1 MSWSVGPQASSR
13 PLLDVHDL
21 LILDLDGVVYVGA
34 GAVPGVVEVL
44 EKAEA
49 RGVRRTFATNNA
61 SRTPEDVAAH
71 LSRIGVPARPED
83 VVTSSQAAAD
93 LIVRR
98 CGAGAAVL
106 AVGGRGLAQACREA
120 GLHVVA
126 GADESP
132 AAVVQ
137 GYGPDVGWRDLAEAT
152 YAVRAGSW
160 WVATN
165 TDITIPTERGPAPG
179 NGTLVAAVRAAVDV
193 DPVVAGK
200 PEPGLFTAAA
210 RRVGARSPLVVGDRL
225 DTDIEGA
232 VRAEQPSVLVLTGV
246 TRPRDLLVAEP
257 RRRPTYVTEDMHG
270 LLEPQPEVTA
280 DGGGWRCREARVEVV
295 AGELQGT
302 APRGRGAALDLLR
315 AATAAAW
322 TLRADA
328 ADGEKPGVASAL
340 LERWEPL
347 GTGSTT

>member
-1 MSWSVGPQASSR
+1 MSAVNAPQGSSR

-34 GAVPGVVEVL
+34 HAVPGVVEVL

-71 LSRIGVPARPED
+71 LSRIGVPAQPQD

-98 CGAGAAVL
+98 CGAGVSVL
-106 AVGGRGLAQACREA
+106 AVGGPGLVEACREA
-120 GLHVVA
+120 GLNVVVSA
-126 GADESP
+126 EDSP

-137 GYGPDVGWRDLAEAT
+137 GYGPAVGWRDLAEAT

-232 VRAEQPSVLVLTGV
+232 VRAQQPSVLVLTGV
-246 TRPRDLLVAEP
+246 TRPQDLLDAEP
-257 RRRPTYVTEDMHG
+257 GRRPTYVTEDMHG

-280 DGGGWRCREARVEVV
+280 DGDGWRCRDARVEVV
-295 AGELQGT
+295 AGELQGS
-302 APRGRGAALDLLR
+302 APQGRGAALDLLR
-315 AATAAAW
+315 AAAAAAW
-322 TLRADA
+322 ASQA
-328 ADGEKPGVASAL
+328 AGEKPSVASAL

-347 GTGSTT
+347 GTDPTT

>member
-1 MSWSVGPQASSR
+1 MGPRASSR
-13 PLLDVHDL
+13 PLLDMHDL

-34 GAVPGVVEVL
+34 HAVPGVVEVL

-49 RGVRRTFATNNA
+49 RGVKRSFATNNA
-61 SRTPEDVAAH
+61 SRTPQDVAAH
-71 LSRIGVPARPED
+71 LSRLGIPAEPGD

-98 CGAGAAVL
+98 FGAGASVL
-106 AVGGRGLAQACREA
+106 AVGGPGLDQACRDA
-120 GLHVVA
+120 GLRTVS
-126 GADESP
+126 GAADSP

-137 GYGPDVGWRDLAEAT
+137 GYGPDLGWRDLAEAT
-152 YAVRAGSW
+152 YAIRAGSW

-165 TDITIPTERGPAPG
+165 TDTTIPTERGPAPG

-210 RRVGARSPLVVGDRL
+210 RRAGAKSPIVVGDRL

-232 VRAEQPSVLVLTGV
+232 VRAAQPSVLVLTGV
-246 TRPRDLLVAEP
+246 TRPLDLLAAAPDE
-257 RRRPTYVTEDMHG
+257 RPTYVAEDMHG

-280 DGGGWRCREARVEVV
+280 DDGGWRCRDARVEVV

-302 APRGRGAALDLLR
+302 APQGRAAALDLLR
-315 AATAAAW
+315 AAAAAAW
-322 TLRADA
+322 QAQER
-328 ADGEKPGVASAL
+328 GEVPAVASAL
-340 LERWEPL
+340 LARWEPL
-347 GTGSTT
+347 GTDLAT